1 MKFRIIATSIWGFNN
16 DEVTKKILDKYPTLN
31 EYPIEIVDGKLYV
44 TLNGLED
51 LLKLSKRYGELI
63 VSSGDIIDGEDTI
76 EIYDDYRE

>member
-1 MKFRIIATSIWGFNN
+1 MKFRIIATSTWMLN
-16 DEVTKKILDKYPTLN
+16 DEAKMTLDKYPTLN

-63 VSSGDIIDGEDTI
+63 ISASDIIDGEDTI